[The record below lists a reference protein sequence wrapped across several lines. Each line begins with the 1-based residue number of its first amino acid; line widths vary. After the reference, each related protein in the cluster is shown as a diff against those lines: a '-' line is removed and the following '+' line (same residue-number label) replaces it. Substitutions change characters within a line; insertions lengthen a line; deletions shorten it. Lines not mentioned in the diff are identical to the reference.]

1 MIEKAGGA
9 FGYGKASDQIV
20 LGEIFASKTWV
31 AENKLGKWR
40 KLEEEAKYFTVRFDV
55 GEATPQYTA

>member
-1 MIEKAGGA
+1 
-9 FGYGKASDQIV
+9 